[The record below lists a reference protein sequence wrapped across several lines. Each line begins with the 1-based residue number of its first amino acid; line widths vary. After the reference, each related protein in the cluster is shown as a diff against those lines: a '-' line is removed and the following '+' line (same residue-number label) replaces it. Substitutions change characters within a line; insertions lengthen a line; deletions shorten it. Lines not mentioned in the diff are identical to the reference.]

1 MAKPII
7 NYIYP
12 FDATIEKKITFTYT
26 GDLPYQNRLIIYDAT
41 TLSVIY
47 DRTSASRVL
56 YCTLP
61 AGTCANGTKYAASI
75 QCYDSSGTASS
86 LSDKTY
92 FWCLDQPSFYFSN
105 VADGDVVT
113 TSSLYAEL
121 LYYQPQDE
129 GLAQFQFFIYDS
141 SQVLLAESQVYY
153 STDYLTYNYSGLENE
168 TVYYIRAKGLTQYGT
183 ELDTGYIE
191 IDIHTDYDNA
201 DFTNIDVVCNENSSI
216 VTYYTN
222 FTIVNS
228 DEDGSTYE
236 YEDSYINL
244 VNNTL
249 HYTTGINVE
258 GDFLL
263 CVKIKEYYDS
273 ATLLEA
279 SDESYGFTL
288 TSYVYDDAYMRFKLT
303 VYNGLTPYILYSEP
317 YLPEATDVFTIYI
330 KRVNN
335 IYQLYVF
342 MEENESESNMF
353 FGLTEPSSSIAELY
367 DKWLTTDN
375 TPTVEVLKGNVHRFI
390 MDDEPVVLA
399 QDLFDIWIGGKD
411 T

>member
-12 FDATIEKKITFTYT
+12 FDATTEKKITFTYT
-26 GDLPYQNRLIIYDAT
+26 GDLPYQNRLVIYDAT

-47 DRTSASRVL
+47 DNTSASRVL

-61 AGTCANGTKYAASI
+61 ANTCTNGTKFAAAI
-75 QCYDSSGTASS
+75 QCFDSGGTASS
-86 LSDKTY
+86 MSDKTY
-92 FWCLDQPSFYFSN
+92 FWCMDHPTFEFSN
-105 VADGDVVT
+105 VSSGDVVT

-121 LYYQPQDE
+121 LYSQQQGE
-129 GLAQFQFFIYDS
+129 NLAQFQFYIYDS

-191 IDIHTDYDNA
+191 IDVHTDYDNA

-222 FTIVNS
+222 FKIVNS
-228 DEDGSTYE
+228 DEDGSTYQ

-244 VNNTL
+244 LDRSL
-249 HYTTGINVE
+249 HYTTGISVE

-263 CVKIKEYYDS
+263 CIKIKEYYDS

-288 TSYVYDDAYMRFKLT
+288 SSYIYDDAYMRFKLT
-303 VYNGLTPYILYSEP
+303 VPNGLTPYILYSEP
-317 YLPEATDVFTIYI
+317 FLPGATDVFTIYI

-342 MEENESESNMF
+342 MEENEYDSNMF
-353 FGLTEPSSSIAELY
+353 FGTPEPSSNIAELY
-367 DKWLTTDN
+367 DKWLTNDN
-375 TPTVEVLKGNVHRFI
+375 TPTVEVLKGNVHSFV

-399 QDLFDIWIGGKD
+399 HDLYDIWIGGNE